1 MRDLIEQIF
10 EAIDNKDAAGFGAF
24 FTEDAVFR
32 FGNARAV
39 SGKANIENVVS
50 GFFSNI
56 KGLKHRILD
65 VWLENDVIICAG
77 EVTYTRNDDNKLTLP
92 FVDILRM
99 RDRLILDYRIYMD
112 ISPLFT

>member
-1 MRDLIEQIF
+1 MRDLVERIF
-10 EAIDNKDAAGFGAF
+10 KVIDKKDAVGFAAF

-39 SGKANIENVVS
+39 SGKANIENAVS

-65 VWLENDVIICAG
+65 VWVQGGVIICEG
-77 EVTYTRNDDNKLTLP
+77 EVSYTRNDDYKLTLP
-92 FVDILRM
+92 FTDIFRM
-99 RDRLILDYRIYMD
+99 RDGLIADYRIYID
-112 ISPLFT
+112 ISSLFA